1 MKTKSMTK
9 IIGTSESVTIEWKPS
24 LSQINEI
31 IETVAAFSNTE
42 GGRLFVGVSKEGI
55 VKGVSIGKD
64 TIEGL
69 VNRIAQHTEPK
80 IHPRITVAKIE
91 GKEIIVI
98 DVKESRDKL
107 VLASGRPY
115 VRVGK
120 STRQM
125 SKDDYENRIL
135 EKHRDQLRFDDQICR
150 GATLKD
156 IQRNFLKEFVI
167 KAKAERGLDLNEKAS
182 VEEIL
187 TRLKF
192 LKNKR
197 PTNAAILLFGAPH
210 DFYTQCELKC
220 VRFKGLDVTGKILDL
235 KPVTGSIIHQ
245 LRDAEKFIFDHIAL
259 GAWIESGKLER
270 QEKWEYPPKAIRE
283 ALANAI
289 AHRDYWSTSKVQVR
303 IFDDRIEFWNPGV
316 LPKGWTAETLKKKH
330 ESKPF
335 NPLIAKAF
343 FWIKYIEEMGTGTN
357 KIVQW
362 CREGGLPEPEFE
374 YTGTA
379 VVVTIR
385 KAPEA
390 VQQEVETTGVKT
402 RGKTR
407 VKAREKILVAI
418 RQNPQITVPELCAV
432 VGLTQKGVEWNIK
445 RLKSEG
451 LLRRV
456 GPAKGG
462 HWEVSN

>member
-1 MKTKSMTK
+1 M
-9 IIGTSESVTIEWKPS
+9 IGTSESATIEWKPS

-31 IETVAAFSNTE
+31 IEIIAAFSNAE

-55 VKGVSIGKD
+55 VKGISIGKD
-64 TIEGL
+64 TIESL
-69 VNRIAQHTEPK
+69 ANRIAQHTEPK
-80 IHPRITVAKIE
+80 IHPRITVIKIE
-91 GKEIIVI
+91 GKEIIII
-98 DVKESRDKL
+98 DVKQSYDKL

-125 SKDDYENRIL
+125 SKDDYESLIL
-135 EKHRDQLRFDDQICR
+135 EKHKDQLRFDDQICR
-150 GATLKD
+150 GTTLKD
-156 IQRNFLKEFVI
+156 IRPNLLKEFVT
-167 KAKAERGLDLNEKAS
+167 KAKAERGLDLDEKAS
-182 VEEIL
+182 VAEIL
-187 TRLKF
+187 ARLKF

-197 PTNAAILLFGAPH
+197 PTNAAVLLFGEPH

-220 VRFKGLDVTGKILDL
+220 VRFKGLDVTDRILDL
-235 KPVTGSIIHQ
+235 KPVTGSIIYQ

-289 AHRDYWSTSKVQVR
+289 AHRDYWSTSKIQVR
-303 IFDDRIEFWNPGV
+303 VFDDRIEVWNPGV

-335 NPLIAKAF
+335 NPLIAEAF

-362 CREGGLPEPEFE
+362 CREWGLPEPEFE

-379 VVVTIR
+379 VVVTLK

-390 VQQEVETTGVKT
+390 VQQEAEK
-402 RGKTR
+402 GKEKSKDKGKEKST
-407 VKAREKILVAI
+407 EKILRLIAKNPKMTI
-418 RQNPQITVPELCAV
+418 RELADDLDFSLAGIEKV
-432 VGLTQKGVEWNIK
+432 IRTLKKQG
-445 RLKSEG
+445 RLS
-451 LLRRV
+451 RM
-456 GPAKGG
+456 GPDKGG
-462 HWEVSN
+462 HWEVRDQ